1 MSGKGCRRLNWCIR
15 MDVFAQSALSFIPS
29 PSWSVEQREE
39 AFQTFSQKLRS
50 SRHDVT
56 NDFLPNCKEGCFF
69 YESFVSVTSQT
80 YASTK
85 SYHFLQQSFR
95 RTIILFLLCL
105 FVQKFRTSEA
115 MGLKGWTTA
124 GGQDDDASMANQFGK
139 VLPPWRIGWEKFQ

>member
-1 MSGKGCRRLNWCIR
+1 MTFCRTAKK
-15 MDVFAQSALSFIPS
+15 VA
-29 PSWSVEQREE
+29 
-39 AFQTFSQKLRS
+39 S
-50 SRHDVT
+50 ST
-56 NDFLPNCKEGCFF
+56 KA
-69 YESFVSVTSQT
+69 SSTVTSQT

-85 SYHFLQQSFR
+85 SYHFLQQFIR

-139 VLPPWRIGWEKFQ
+139 VLPP